1 MDESI
6 VASLR
11 ELAEPLAALSISH
24 LSSDTRRRLA
34 DDHLSV
40 NAYPSEFGGFV
51 YVGAPR
57 YRIPAEPD
65 LAVIFEA
72 AELAGIVWLKF
83 DSDAAIVDGLQVHDA
98 GDLNV

>member
-24 LSSDTRRRLA
+24 LSPDTRRKLA
-34 DDHLSV
+34 KDHLSV

-51 YVGAPR
+51 YVGVPR

-65 LAVIFEA
+65 LAAIFEA
-72 AELAGIVWLKF
+72 AELAGIAWLKF
-83 DSDAAIVDGLQVHDA
+83 DVDAAIVDGLQIHA
-98 GDLNV
+98 NVDSDD

>member
-24 LSSDTRRRLA
+24 LSSDTRRKLA
-34 DDHLSV
+34 EDHLSV

-51 YVGAPR
+51 FVGAPR

-65 LAVIFEA
+65 LAAIFEA

-83 DSDAAIVDGLQVHDA
+83 DSDAAIVDGLQVH
-98 GDLNV
+98 GDGDPDG